1 MISTFKFQLG
11 ILSSSMHL
19 PLNFRRLVSCIH
31 IFLSSNANRL
41 KGRTLADEGVD
52 VSTRYT
58 TWNEHLLQQAKE
70 FTSDTP
76 RATVSLLSSHLILSA
91 VLEQPDWFGL
101 RINQGGEDASGVSE
115 ESDENRDQLLLQFWE
130 DNLHISETMHAI
142 LARSFASAMSL

>member
-1 MISTFKFQLG
+1 M
-11 ILSSSMHL
+11 
-19 PLNFRRLVSCIH
+19 
-31 IFLSSNANRL
+31 
-41 KGRTLADEGVD
+41 KGRALADEGVD